1 MLKKINPLVFQI
13 SLFILTVFTTTLVGA
28 SWVGISIP
36 GESFWDYFSRGF
48 AYSLPF
54 LGILTVHELGH
65 YFTAKYYKVDVT
77 LPYYI
82 PMYLPTELLFGASVI
97 QIGTMGAF
105 IRMNS
110 RSSSKKEIFDIGI
123 AGPLAGF
130 FVAVGLLYYGFT
142 NLPEQSYIFKVHP
155 EYEKFGTHYADTVYT
170 KGFHIQQTY
179 ELITKIKDST
189 ERAEM
194 LEVYKQHEEEPVE
207 MFSLGH
213 NLIFSF
219 FEHYVVEDKSRIPNR
234 YEMYHYPFILAGF
247 LALFFTA
254 LNLLPIG
261 QLDGGHV
268 IYGLFGYK
276 KHRIISRTI
285 FLVLIYLGGV
295 GIFRTNI
302 LQIDFFNSDA
312 FNMIIFVILY
322 LQLLY
327 FMLEKSFTGFT
338 NRMMFSVLIFASQFF
353 TEYFFPAFN
362 GLGGYIFVF
371 CILIGRVI
379 GTDHPIAKVEEPLD
393 WKRKALGWFTLFV
406 FVICFIPD
414 VFPTSVLK

>member
-1 MLKKINPLVFQI
+1 MLKKINPLVIQI
-13 SLFILTVFTTTLVGA
+13 ILFILTVFTTTLVGA
-28 SWVGISIP
+28 SWVGLSVP

-48 AYSLPF
+48 EYSIPF

-82 PMYLPTELLFGASVI
+82 PMYIPLEFFGASVI

-105 IRMNS
+105 IRMNN

-130 FVAVGLLYYGFT
+130 FVAIGLLYYGFT
-142 NLPEQSYIFKVHP
+142 HLPEQNHIFKIHP
-155 EYEKFGTHYADTVYT
+155 EYAKFGVHYADSVYT
-170 KGFHIQQTY
+170 KQFHLQQIH
-179 ELITKIKDST
+179 EQIAKIKDST
-189 ERAEM
+189 ERAEV
-194 LEVYKQHEEEPVE
+194 LAYYKAQEEDPVE
-207 MFSLGH
+207 MFSMGN
-213 NLIFSF
+213 NLVLTF
-219 FEHYVVEDKSRIPNR
+219 FEKYVVQDKARIPNR

-276 KHRIISRTI
+276 RHRIISRTF

-295 GIFRTNI
+295 GVFRNNI
-302 LQIDFFNSDA
+302 LQIDFFHSDG

-327 FMLEKSFTGFT
+327 FMLEKSFDGFK
-338 NRMMFSVLIFASQFF
+338 NKMMFSVLIFASQFF
-353 TEYFFPAFN
+353 TEYFFPTFQ

-379 GTDHPIAKVEEPLD
+379 GTEHPSARVEEPLD

-414 VFPTSVLK
+414 IFPTTLLK